1 MSMRVAYVC
10 ADAGIPVFGSKG
22 ASVHVQEVTRA
33 LLGRGARVTLF
44 AARTGGAPPEGLE
57 GVTVYDL
64 PAPAQ
69 GERADRERAAFEA
82 NDGLREILSQAGPFG
97 MVYERYSLWSYA
109 GMEYA
114 REHGIPG
121 LLEVNAPL
129 IEEQAEH
136 RGLVH
141 RELAEEVAN
150 RAFGAATALLA
161 VSREVAAYLD
171 AFSSARGRVHVVA
184 NGVNPGRFEGVEGA
198 RDRKEDGTFT
208 VGFVGTLKPW
218 HGLPALVEAFELLCR
233 RARGARGARLLIV
246 GEGPEGETM
255 KAELERRGL
264 LHHARFTGAVPPHEV
279 PQLLAEMDVAV
290 APYPNRSDFY
300 FSPLKVYEYMAA
312 GLPVVASRIGQLEDV
327 IEHEA
332 NGMLCAPG
340 DPIAL
345 ASALD
350 RLRQDV
356 ALRARLGQEA
366 RRSVLRSHTWD
377 SVAARI
383 LEIAATRQALSGV
396 MERVGP

>member
-22 ASVHVQEVTRA
+22 ASVHVQEVTGA
-33 LLGRGARVTLF
+33 LLGRGARVALF
-44 AARTGGAPPEGLE
+44 AARTGGEPPEGLE

-64 PAPAQ
+64 PTPAQ

-82 NDGLREILSQAGPFG
+82 NGRVREVISQAGPFD

-114 REHGIPG
+114 RERGIPG

-141 RELAEEVAN
+141 RYLAEEVAN

-171 AFSSARGRVHVVA
+171 ALPSARGRVHVVP

-218 HGLPALVEAFELLCR
+218 HGLPVLVEAFDLLCR
-233 RARGARGARLLIV
+233 RRHDARLLVV
-246 GEGPEGETM
+246 GEGPEREM
-255 KAELERRGL
+255 MQAELERRGL
-264 LHHARFTGAVPPHEV
+264 LRHARFTGAVAPHEV
-279 PQLLAEMDVAV
+279 PQLLAEMDAAV
-290 APYPNRSDFY
+290 APYPERSDFY
-300 FSPLKVYEYMAA
+300 
-312 GLPVVASRIGQLEDV
+312 
-327 IEHEA
+327 
-332 NGMLCAPG
+332 
-340 DPIAL
+340 
-345 ASALD
+345 
-350 RLRQDV
+350 
-356 ALRARLGQEA
+356 
-366 RRSVLRSHTWD
+366 
-377 SVAARI
+377 
-383 LEIAATRQALSGV
+383 
-396 MERVGP
+396 

>member
-1 MSMRVAYVC
+1 
-10 ADAGIPVFGSKG
+10 
-22 ASVHVQEVTRA
+22 
-33 LLGRGARVTLF
+33 
-44 AARTGGAPPEGLE
+44 
-57 GVTVYDL
+57 
-64 PAPAQ
+64 
-69 GERADRERAAFEA
+69 
-82 NDGLREILSQAGPFG
+82 
-97 MVYERYSLWSYA
+97 
-109 GMEYA
+109 
-114 REHGIPG
+114 IPG

-161 VSREVAAYLD
+161 VSREVAAYLE
-171 AFSSARGRVHVVA
+171 AFPAAQGRVHVVP
-184 NGVNPGRFEGVEGA
+184 NGVNPARFEGVAGT
-198 RDRKEDGTFT
+198 RDRKEDGIFT

-218 HGLPALVEAFELLCR
+218 HGLPALVEAFDFLYR
-233 RARGARGARLLIV
+233 HTQGVRLLIV
-246 GEGPEGETM
+246 GEGPERETM
-255 KAELERRGL
+255 QAELERRGL
-264 LHHARFTGAVPPHEV
+264 LRHARFTGAVAPHEV

-290 APYPNRSDFY
+290 APYPNRADFY

-332 NGMLCAPG
+332 NGLLCAPG

-345 ASALD
+345 AGALD
-350 RLRQDV
+350 RLRRDA

-366 RRSVLRSHTWD
+366 RRSVLRGHTWD

-383 LEIAATRQALSGV
+383 LEIAATRQELSGV